1 MSGAVAGA
9 GYYLTSGYLPAF
21 LNLVN
26 HTPGHVASVILIAAN
41 LAAAVG
47 SVLCGELSQQI
58 GRRPVL
64 LATAVIR
71 VIGFPLLFLGMAGV
85 TDVTTLTL
93 YALALAFIANGSY
106 GPILIFLNERFP
118 TDIRASGTGLSWN
131 VGFAIGG
138 MMPAVV
144 SVFSA
149 GAAGLP
155 VILSIFTAAFSI
167 LYVVGA
173 LIIPET
179 RGNLDRVWD
188 D

>member
-1 MSGAVAGA
+1 
-9 GYYLTSGYLPAF
+9 
-21 LNLVN
+21 
-26 HTPGHVASVILIAAN
+26 
-41 LAAAVG
+41 
-47 SVLCGELSQQI
+47 
-58 GRRPVL
+58 
-64 LATAVIR
+64 
-71 VIGFPLLFLGMAGV
+71 
-85 TDVTTLTL
+85 
-93 YALALAFIANGSY
+93 LALAFIANGSY